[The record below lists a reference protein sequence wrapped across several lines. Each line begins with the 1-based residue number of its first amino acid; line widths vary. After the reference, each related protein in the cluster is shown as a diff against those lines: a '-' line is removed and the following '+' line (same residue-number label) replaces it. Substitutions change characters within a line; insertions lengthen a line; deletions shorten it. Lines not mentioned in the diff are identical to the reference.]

1 MKTFN
6 VLKLKWLFL
15 LVFIFVMF
23 GFNLAIYASISIFPN
38 KVLATEPTENA
49 LGSTVY
55 FISTSKDF
63 NKLSGIDFNI
73 EAYISFESFMEEEFK
88 DWVAEF
94 DNDITEL
101 FVYNIEARIVK
112 KYTEKDEIEIQSYLE
127 NKNYIL
133 FTSEE
138 ELREYLNNER
148 LLSYSEVEQIFKKE
162 LEDSQEFS
170 AFTNN
175 LLNLIEQKLCQ
186 TTTKWKQQK

>member
-1 MKTFN
+1 MIISNKKLIETILQFN
-6 VLKLKWLFL
+6 YPDRLTQQLWVSGQ
-15 LVFIFVMF
+15 LVHTHIFNHK
-23 GFNLAIYASISIFPN
+23 GEGRYLYEGWED
-38 KVLATEPTENA
+38 K
-49 LGSTVY
+49 
-55 FISTSKDF
+55 K
-63 NKLSGIDFNI
+63 